1 MNELPFSLDQLAVL
15 KAIAIQG
22 NFKKAADSLYISQ
35 PAVTLQ
41 VQSLERQL
49 GVQLLDRAGKKTNLT
64 DAGHLLLRYS
74 DRILAL
80 CEETCRALEDLQ
92 NLQTGSLVIGASQ
105 TTGTYL
111 MPKLISLFRKKFP
124 QILVQLHVDSTR
136 HICWNVANGQI
147 DLALIGGEVP
157 FELRQTLQIMPYA
170 EDELALILPN
180 SHPFCQKSEINKEDL
195 YKLNFISLYSTST
208 IQKLIEKILSQHD
221 INTARFNIEM
231 ELNSIESIKSAVQ
244 ADLGAAF
251 VSSLAIKKEL
261 KLGLLHWSKI
271 KDIKLNRNL
280 SLVLNPNRY
289 RSKAAEK
296 FNLELIAKFE

>member
-1 MNELPFSLDQLAVL
+1 MNELPFNLDQLAVL

-49 GVQLLDRAGKKTNLT
+49 NVQLLDRAGKKTNLT

-157 FELRQTLQIMPYA
+157 LELRQTLQIMPYA

-180 SHPFCQKSEINKEDL
+180 SHYFCKKSEINKEDL

-231 ELNSIESIKSAVQ
+231 ELNSIEAIKSAVQ

-261 KLGLLHWSKI
+261 KLGLLHWAKI

-296 FNLELIAKFE
+296 FNLELISNFK